1 MSRRGEGNGK
11 SHYFPPHL
19 TGNLKL
25 LSNKVLGSVV
35 LAVCLF
41 VHFLPLTACSPLHGP
56 AINLSLLQIRIMI
69 IGLPCPDGSWVKT
82 PCFQCRE
89 GRFDPWSGN

>member
-1 MSRRGEGNGK
+1 MSRWGEGNGK

-56 AINLSLLQIRIMI
+56 AINLSLLQALTFCVARTHRVSGTWIR
-69 IGLPCPDGSWVKT
+69 V
-82 PCFQCRE
+82 Q
-89 GRFDPWSGN
+89 